1 MIKFLKQ
8 IWSAIIEGQELKAK
22 MYLANRNLPR
32 GE

>member
-22 MYLANRNLPR
+22 MYIANRNLPR